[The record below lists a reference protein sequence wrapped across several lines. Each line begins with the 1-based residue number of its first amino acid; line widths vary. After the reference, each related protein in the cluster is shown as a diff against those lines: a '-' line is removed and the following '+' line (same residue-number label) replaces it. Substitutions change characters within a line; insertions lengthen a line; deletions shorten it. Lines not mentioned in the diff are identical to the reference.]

1 MADQGTQAPR
11 FEVRLTAD
19 THWGWIRTRL
29 SVERTLMSWVRTS
42 VSLIGF
48 GFTIV
53 QFFEH
58 LHAIAGVAPA
68 LRPEQFAE
76 SIPQAV
82 HPNVA
87 VTLAR
92 RAQRAFG
99 ATSVVLVRVTGV
111 ATSTRLTPGVHHG
124 DNYSLLAGTPG
135 TRRTGGRCEERVRT
149 CGHPP
154 RLLGQGLLRGESGT

>member
-68 LRPEQFAE
+68 LRPEA
-76 SIPQAV
+76 PRYLG
-82 HPNVA
+82 
-87 VTLAR
+87 LALIAAGVIALLISVWQYR
-92 RAQRAFG
+92 L
-99 ATSVVLVRVTGV
+99 VVLD
-111 ATSTRLTPGVHHG
+111 PK
-124 DNYSLLAGTPG
+124 
-135 TRRTGGRCEERVRT
+135 T
-149 CGHPP
+149 CGPDKP
-154 RLLGQGLLRGESGT
+154 EGVLANTTIGR